1 MIETGWP
8 ARLVQAFSPA
18 KLFLVFEQSRMR
30 RLRRELRDLI
40 DATAA
45 AAGGKAA
52 QERFRQIERELRREE
67 RNTRRVEGEPRSDTP
82 LNAEEFEQMMKE
94 ENG

>member
-8 ARLVQAFSPA
+8 ARLVQTFSPA
-18 KLFLVFEQSRMR
+18 KLFQVFEQSRMR
-30 RLRRELRDLI
+30 KLRRELRDLI
-40 DATAA
+40 NATAA
-45 AAGGKAA
+45 SAGGKAA

-67 RNTRRVEGEPRSDTP
+67 RNTRQVEGEPQCETP
-82 LNAEEFEQMMKE
+82 LSAADFERMMKE

>member
-1 MIETGWP
+1 M
-8 ARLVQAFSPA
+8 QAFSPA

-30 RLRRELRDLI
+30 RLRRELRELI
-40 DATAA
+40 NATAA
-45 AAGGKAA
+45 TAGGKAA

-67 RNTRRVEGEPRSDTP
+67 RNIQKPEAEPRSEMP
-82 LNAEEFEQMMKE
+82 LSVADFERMMKE